1 MLFNSFSFIVFLP
14 IVVILYYIFPHKLRW
29 LLLLVASCYFYMA
42 FVPKY
47 ILILFALIIVD
58 YFLAIFLENE
68 TDQKKKKLALVFGII
83 SNVSLLFVFKYFN
96 FFNENVASL
105 AHLLGWNYSVG
116 FLRLALPL
124 GLSFHTFQSLSYLIE
139 VYRGTQKAEKH
150 FGIYSLFV
158 LFFPQLVAGPI
169 ERASHMM
176 HQFHEEHPLVW
187 KNIVGGLKLIIWG
200 FFLKIVVADRA
211 SLLVDAFYTHPEKFV
226 GPAGAL
232 ALVLF
237 AFQLYGDFA
246 GYTFI
251 ALGSAQMLGFE
262 LSENFRRPYLAKSI
276 SEFWQRWHIS
286 LSSWLR
292 DYVYQGVLSAHKR
305 VSLRALYTAIVIT
318 FLLSGIWH
326 GAGWTFVCMGLF
338 YGILIVL
345 GVATKKWRD
354 RFMSTLGLNNKSK
367 VRIFIQTITT
377 FGLVCIGWL
386 FFRSPNMATVLEILE
401 KVSTGWREFFTH
413 FYNTAYLKQH
423 FRYRYEGLEVIET
436 LIFSALL
443 FCIEF
448 VQEKDLD
455 FVKEK
460 IVSNLYA
467 QTFIYTVLILTIIV
481 FGQFHQKVFIYFQF

>member
-1 MLFNSFSFIVFLP
+1 MLFNSFSFVVFLP
-14 IVVILYYIFPHKLRW
+14 IVVALYYTFPHKLRW
-29 LLLLVASCYFYMA
+29 LLLLLASCYFYMA

-47 ILILFALIIVD
+47 ILILFALIVVD
-58 YFLAIFLENE
+58 YYLAIFIEKE
-68 TDQKKKKLALVFGII
+68 TDPKKKKLALVFGIV

-96 FFNENVASL
+96 FFNENIASL

-139 VYRGTQKAEKH
+139 VYRGTERAERH
-150 FGIYSLFV
+150 IGIYALFV

-176 HQFHEEHPLVW
+176 QQFHDEHPFVL
-187 KNIVGGLKLIIWG
+187 KNIIHGLKLIVWG

-211 SLLVDAFYTHPEKFV
+211 SLLVDAFYAHPDKFV

-251 ALGSAQMLGFE
+251 ALGSAQMLGFK

-292 DYVYQGVLSAHKR
+292 DYVYQEILTAHKR
-305 VSLRALYTAIVIT
+305 VSMRALYTAIIIT
-318 FLLSGIWH
+318 FLLSGVWH
-326 GAGWTFVCMGLF
+326 GAGWTFVFMGLF

-345 GVATKKWRD
+345 GIVTKKWRD
-354 RFMSTLGLNNKSK
+354 KFMSATGIGSKSK
-367 VRIFIQTITT
+367 LRLLIQTLTT

-386 FFRSPNMATVLEILE
+386 FFRSPNMATVIEIIE
-401 KVSTGWREFFTH
+401 KISTGWKEFITH
-413 FYNTAYLKQH
+413 FYNTTYLKQH
-423 FRYRYEGLEVIET
+423 FRFGYEGLEVIET

-443 FCIEF
+443 IHIEYI
-448 VQEKDLD
+448 QEKDLK

-467 QTFIYTVLILTIIV
+467 QTFIYTVLILSIIV